1 MDQANAWPAALAD
14 AEKIIP
20 AYTTRYY
27 SQTAIRMNN
36 DVLPVIQSGVINL
49 ISGNMTA
56 EQFIA
61 EMKK

>member
-1 MDQANAWPAALAD
+1 
-14 AEKIIP
+14 
-20 AYTTRYY
+20 
-27 SQTAIRMNN
+27 MNN